1 MKVSI
6 ITINYNNRK
15 GLCNT
20 IDSVIS
26 QSYGDIEYIVVD
38 GGSTDGSA
46 ELIRNKQEGIAF
58 WISENMLNV
67 FANNPKLIEF
77 QLINP

>member
-58 WISENMLNV
+58 WISEPDTGIYNAM
-67 FANNPKLIEF
+67 KHYGLI
-77 QLINP
+77 